1 MVAPFRQ
8 NPVRQTL
15 IRQTLIRALPVYGA
29 VAGGVVMAAVVALLS
44 TGTLESL
51 VWTTGVAALV
61 PAASPPLG
69 LTARMLLAL
78 GSGLLVGAL
87 LWSSLFLLFGPG
99 GLLARRAPR
108 EDGMPVIR
116 RADAHPDA
124 PPRKPMTAAD
134 LGTPM
139 MEVGIG
145 ASGARDERTIPVDLD
160 LPLAAFDPKAI
171 LPVPMEPVRPVPPL
185 VQPTMPVSSTMPV
198 PPTMIAPV
206 IEVSPTAE
214 PETFVTAPAPKPAA
228 VAVDAEPEDTPEV
241 GAPTLIARPPR
252 ASADPSTS
260 PSAASP
266 PAAPPSAPPSA
277 PATIETL
284 LQRLEQGALRRGR
297 IGSH

>member
-1 MVAPFRQ
+1 MVAHIRQ
-8 NPVRQTL
+8 N
-15 IRQTLIRALPVYGA
+15 LIRALPLYGA
-29 VAGGVVMAAVVALLS
+29 VTGGVLMAVIVAVLPAE
-44 TGTLESL
+44 TLESL

-69 LTARMLLAL
+69 MTARVLLAL

-99 GLLARRAPR
+99 GMLAKRTPR

-124 PPRKPMTAAD
+124 PPRKPMSAAD

-139 MEVGIG
+139 MEVGVG
-145 ASGARDERTIPVDLD
+145 AARDERGIPVDLD

-171 LPVPMEPVRPVPPL
+171 RPVPMEPVRPVSPL
-185 VQPTMPVSSTMPV
+185 AQPQPTMV
-198 PPTMIAPV
+198 APV
-206 IEVSPTAE
+206 IEASPTAE
-214 PETFVTAPAPKPAA
+214 PATFVTAPAPQPVQPPSVEVPA
-228 VAVDAEPEDTPEV
+228 VETPEV
-241 GAPTLIARPPR
+241 MPEVSAPTPIARPPR
-252 ASADPSTS
+252 APAEPTT
-260 PSAASP
+260 P
-266 PAAPPSAPPSA
+266 P
-277 PATIETL
+277 TIETL